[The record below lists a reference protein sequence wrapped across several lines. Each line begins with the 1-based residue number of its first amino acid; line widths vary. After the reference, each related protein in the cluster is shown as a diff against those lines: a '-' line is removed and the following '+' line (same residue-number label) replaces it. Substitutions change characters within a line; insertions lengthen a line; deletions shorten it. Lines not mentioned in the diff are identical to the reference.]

1 MLYLQQYICRC
12 CAFLNERGSDLT
24 KSLCFG
30 IDSVFRPSRWMFCEE
45 EFQCFNLGGGV
56 EGEKEEEEEEG
67 GGEGGGGGR
76 AGEGGGRGG
85 EGGGQRSMR

>member
-1 MLYLQQYICRC
+1 M
-12 CAFLNERGSDLT
+12 T

-67 GGEGGGGGR
+67 RRSGRRGEGRGR
-76 AGEGGGRGG
+76 RRKRGRRGRRG
-85 EGGGQRSMR
+85 RTTQHAVKSS